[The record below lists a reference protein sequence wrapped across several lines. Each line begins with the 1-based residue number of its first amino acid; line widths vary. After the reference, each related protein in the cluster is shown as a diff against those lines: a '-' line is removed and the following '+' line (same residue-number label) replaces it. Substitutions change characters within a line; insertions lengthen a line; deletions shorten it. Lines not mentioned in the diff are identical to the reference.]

1 MKILAL
7 DLGDVWTGT
16 ALSDGLQILARPYK
30 TVKTD
35 VLEAFLIET
44 FKEERISTVIV
55 GLPQTLRGT
64 ESDQTR
70 KTIAYKE
77 KLETQF
83 PKYTWILWDERLS
96 SKQAQQLNIP
106 KDDKQKIHSLAAALV
121 LETYLMNLQFKKMLQ
136 DDADD
141 TIG

>member
-30 TVKTD
+30 TVKTE
-35 VLEAFLIET
+35 VLETFLIET

-77 KLETQF
+77 KLEAQF

-96 SKQAQQLNIP
+96 SKQAQQLKSP